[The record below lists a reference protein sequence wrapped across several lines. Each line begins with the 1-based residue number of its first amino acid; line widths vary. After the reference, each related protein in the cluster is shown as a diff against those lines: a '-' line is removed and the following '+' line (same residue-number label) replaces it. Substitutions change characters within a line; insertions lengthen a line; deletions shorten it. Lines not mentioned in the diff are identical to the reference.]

1 MLGRNLKY
9 LRKQKEYSQEQV
21 AKALDIPR
29 PTYSGYENKVSE
41 PGFSMLAKLA
51 EFFNVSID
59 QLLRSEIEKIG
70 VMQPIDIE
78 GTQLRVLATTVDTN
92 DNENIEVVTVEA
104 SAGYTGGYA
113 DPAYIKVLPTFQ
125 MPFLSKEKKYRTF
138 PISGDSMPPVN
149 NRDYVTAE
157 YVQNWKTVK
166 NGQPYIVVTKDEGI
180 VFKVVYNR
188 ISENGTLLLCS
199 TNPLYQPYDI
209 PVSQVLEVW
218 KYVNYISSK
227 TPEFHSNTTS
237 TDINELQS
245 EVIKLRKLM
254 QKVTQGKLFE

>member
-1 MLGRNLKY
+1 MLGENLKY
-9 LRKQKEYSQEQV
+9 LRKQKELSQEQV
-21 AKALDIPR
+21 SKMLEIPR

-41 PGFSMLAKLA
+41 PGFAMLGKLA
-51 EFFNVSID
+51 DFFNVSID
-59 QLLRSEIEKIG
+59 QLLRSDIEKIG
-70 VMQPIDIE
+70 VTPLLDIE
-78 GTQLRVLATTVDTN
+78 GRQLRILASTVDTD
-92 DNENIEVVTVEA
+92 DNENIEVVTIEA

-113 DPAYIKVLPTFQ
+113 DPDYIKVLPTFQ

-138 PISGDSMPPVN
+138 AISGDSMPPIN
-149 NRDYVTAE
+149 NGDYVTAE

-188 ISENGTLLLCS
+188 IQEKGTLLLCS
-199 TNPLYQPYDI
+199 TNPLYQPYEI

-227 TPEFHSNTTS
+227 QPELNTVTS
-237 TDINELQS
+237 TDITELQS
-245 EVIKLRKLM
+245 ELKELRKIM
-254 QKVTQGKLFE
+254 QKVKQGNLFE